1 MQTGMSEASVY
12 HTRKEVE
19 GDGKPWKAKQ
29 LSEEHNKFMKSA
41 THKKMHD
48 FFFFFPQK

>member
-1 MQTGMSEASVY
+1 
-12 HTRKEVE
+12 
-19 GDGKPWKAKQ
+19 

-48 FFFFFPQK
+48 FFFFFPQKWNSDSEWNIS